1 MPRPKKY
8 DIDPQQVEK
17 MASYGM
23 KNTEIADSL
32 GCSKDLISKSYSTN
46 ITKGRADLKK
56 SLRKA
61 ELDSALQGNA
71 TMLIWLGKQ
80 ILDQSDKQEID
91 HNIRPIDEIE
101 FNGI

>member
-1 MPRPKKY
+1 MARPKKY
-8 DIDPQQVEK
+8 DIDPIQVEK

-46 ITKGRADLKK
+46 ITKGKAELKK

-61 ELDSALQGNA
+61 QIDTALAGNA
-71 TMLIWLGKQ
+71 TILIWLGKQ
-80 ILDQSDKQEID
+80 ILGQVDRQEVE
-91 HNIRPIDEIE
+91 HIRPIDEVE

>member
-1 MPRPKKY
+1 MARPKKY
-8 DIDPQQVEK
+8 DIDPKQVEK

-46 ITKGRADLKK
+46 ITKGKADLKM

-61 ELDSALQGNA
+61 QINTALSGNA
-71 TMLIWLGKQ
+71 TILIWLGKQ
-80 ILDQSDKQEID
+80 ILGQVDRQEVE
-91 HNIRPIDEIE
+91 HVRPIDEVE